1 MKICGQCWLQMSIS
15 SVATCII
22 YILLLLWAFDF
33 EDQQQNQL
41 KLVKNINETY
51 RGLCMLEH
59 TQWSAPGPDIWVR
72 WSTAQPSP
80 AAAPGVSPLGDS
92 LSLSGPQSGP
102 EHLFAANV
110 HIKHQHKTL

>member
-1 MKICGQCWLQMSIS
+1 MKICGQCSLQMSIS
-15 SVATCII
+15 SVAII

-102 EHLFAANV
+102 EHLFAVNV

>member
-1 MKICGQCWLQMSIS
+1 
-15 SVATCII
+15 
-22 YILLLLWAFDF
+22 
-33 EDQQQNQL
+33 
-41 KLVKNINETY
+41 
-51 RGLCMLEH
+51 MLEH

-110 HIKHQHKTL
+110 HIKHQHKTLPTLI